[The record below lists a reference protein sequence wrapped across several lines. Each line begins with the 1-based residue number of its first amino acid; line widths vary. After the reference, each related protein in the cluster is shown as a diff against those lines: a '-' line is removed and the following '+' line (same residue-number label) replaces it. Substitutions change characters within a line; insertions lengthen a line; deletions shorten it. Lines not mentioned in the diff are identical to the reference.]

1 VERETVCEIGDYTVK
16 LRLSHPDSPAEAGLK
31 AKKRHLIVQ
40 AALFS
45 MLFDDAAQGGLSI
58 SSSDG

>member
-16 LRLSHPDSPAEAGLK
+16 LRLSHPDSPVEASLK

-40 AALFS
+40 AALFFHA
-45 MLFDDAAQGGLSI
+45 FDDAAQGGLSI